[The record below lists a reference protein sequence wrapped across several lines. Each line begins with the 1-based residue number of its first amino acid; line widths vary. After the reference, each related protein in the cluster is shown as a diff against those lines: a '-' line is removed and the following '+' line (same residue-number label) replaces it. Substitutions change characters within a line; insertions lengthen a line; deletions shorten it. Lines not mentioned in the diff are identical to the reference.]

1 MPSSEEESFSTPS
14 AFSLG
19 DSTIKPLPGD
29 LAFWIVYGREITP
42 NLQRRLGPMDKKAS
56 ANFSNGEHTIPLHLP
71 LNAEP
76 LPCLPI
82 LFLQCLP

>member
-1 MPSSEEESFSTPS
+1 MPSFEEESFSTPS

-42 NLQRRLGPMDKKAS
+42 NHQRR
-56 ANFSNGEHTIPLHLP
+56 
-71 LNAEP
+71 
-76 LPCLPI
+76 
-82 LFLQCLP
+82 